1 MTPMPAKCHSSSPLE
16 SIEPP
21 SDEQLALR
29 AQRGCEASFEQLV
42 RRLQVP
48 LVQFLLRWTRRRA
61 DAEDLA
67 QDTFVRAFRNLDQY
81 SSQWRFRTWLFTIA
95 QRLSINGARRQRPE
109 QASPAILDA
118 IPSQRHDAATLLAAK
133 ESAQSLWDTVGRVLD
148 CEQAAALWLHYVEE
162 LSTAEVG
169 EVLGRSRVAVK
180 TMLFRARQRLLP
192 HLRVQFADD
201 GADGLAKNVVRGRSG
216 RKRRVVHV

>member
-1 MTPMPAKCHSSSPLE
+1 MPNVIYPAT
-16 SIEPP
+16 EPP
-21 SDEQLALR
+21 SDEQLAVR

-48 LVQFLLRWTRRRA
+48 LVQFLLRWTTRHA

-81 SSQWRFRTWLFTIA
+81 SPQWRFRTWLFTIA

-109 QASPAILDA
+109 QASPALFAA
-118 IPSQRHDAATLLAAK
+118 IPSQRPDAAEQFAAR
-133 ESAQSLWDTVGRVLD
+133 ESAKSLWDTIGRVLD
-148 CEQAAALWLHYVEE
+148 REQAAALWLHYVEE
-162 LSTAEVG
+162 LSTAEMG
-169 EVLGRSRVAVK
+169 QVLGRSRVAVK

-192 HLRVQFADD
+192 HLKAEFAPDD
-201 GADGLAKNVVRGRSG
+201 HAGAERDSRRRS
-216 RKRRVVHV
+216 RECVPEVVHA

>member
-1 MTPMPAKCHSSSPLE
+1 MLTPE
-16 SIEPP
+16 QIERL

-48 LVQFLLRWTRRRA
+48 LVQFLLRWTRRHA

-67 QDTFVRAFRNLDQY
+67 QDTFVRAFRNLEQY
-81 SSQWRFRTWLFTIA
+81 SPQWRFRTWLFTIA

-109 QASPAILDA
+109 QASPAMLEA
-118 IPSQRHDAATLLAAK
+118 TPSTRPDAATLLVAK
-133 ESAQSLWDTVGRVLD
+133 ESARSLWDTVARVLER
-148 CEQAAALWLHYVEE
+148 EQAAALWLHYVEE
-162 LSTAEVG
+162 LSTAEVAK
-169 EVLGRSRVAVK
+169 VLGRSRVAVK

-192 HLRVQFADD
+192 HLQLQFA
-201 GADGLAKNVVRGRSG
+201 ADEDERVVNKVVRGRSG
-216 RKRRVVHV
+216 RKLTVVHA